1 VVRDRLR
8 VGVAQISSK
17 LGNVKENLK
26 KHAEAIEK
34 AKSKSVDLLVFPE
47 LSLTGYNL
55 KDLYFELSAESTK
68 ALSDLSSLFKEI
80 HMLVGFIYEPRIGL
94 YYNSAAILGEGKIK
108 QIYQK
113 IYLPTYG
120 LFEEGRYFSE
130 VSPEYFYNLKTV
142 SVGGVNVAAIICED
156 AWHPEPAELLA
167 RIGADLILIPASS
180 PARNFY
186 NLVNGK
192 PPISL
197 IWEAILKTR
206 AVENAS
212 YVVFANRVGPED
224 EEFFWGGSMIVSPE
238 GEVVASAKAN
248 EEDFITYDL
257 DLTSIKRARR
267 FGSFKKHARDIHRRL
282 SEL

>member
-1 VVRDRLR
+1 MR
-8 VGVAQISSK
+8 VGIAQISSK
-17 LGNVKENLK
+17 LGNIQENLR
-26 KHAEAIEK
+26 KHASFIEE

-55 KDLYFELSAESTK
+55 KDLYFELSKESTE
-68 ALSDLSSLFKEI
+68 ALNYLSSTYKDI

-94 YYNSAAILGEGKIK
+94 YYNSAAILGEGKVK

-120 LFEEGRYFSE
+120 LFEEGRYFTE
-130 VSPEYFYNLKTV
+130 VNQEYFYILKTV
-142 SVGGVNVAAIICED
+142 SVNGINVAAIICED

-197 IWEAILKTR
+197 TWEAILKTR
-206 AVENAS
+206 AVENTS
-212 YVVFANRVGPED
+212 YIVFANRVGPED

-238 GEVVASAKAN
+238 GEVVASAKVN

-267 FGSFKKHARDIHRRL
+267 FSSFKKHVRDIHRRL
-282 SEL
+282 LEL